1 MLSVYFAGE
10 LFSLK
15 HLFGNAALADSI
27 AKLSKLRFLCVMPQ
41 TLENRGLGAHH
52 IRDLDILTLLSCD
65 LALFNFD
72 GPELDSGTIVEFLFA
87 KFADIP
93 AVVLRTDFRQGG
105 DQQGDPWNLMASFY
119 PRTKTVCV
127 DGMLLY
133 KGFLS
138 EGFAPVQAG
147 QASIE
152 RVAEMVLA
160 EFEVLRHLPPIL
172 TENLAEPVYR
182 WLGRMPGFQATESIE
197 KVMATLTQKRA
208 KGLLPY

>member
-27 AKLSKLRFLCVMPQ
+27 AKLSKLQFLCVMPQ
-41 TLENRGLGAHH
+41 TLENRGLGAHY
-52 IRDLDILTLLSCD
+52 IRDLDILTLLNCD

-72 GPELDSGTIVEFLFA
+72 GPELDSGTVVEFLFA

-93 AVVLRTDFRQGG
+93 AVILRTDFRHGG
-105 DQQGDPWNLMASFY
+105 DQTGDPWNLMASFY
-119 PRTKTVCV
+119 PRTKTIFV
-127 DGMLLY
+127 DSMQLY
-133 KGFLS
+133 KGFLNQR
-138 EGFAPVQAG
+138 FAPVQAG
-147 QASIE
+147 QALIE
-152 RVAEMVLA
+152 HVAELVLA
-160 EFEVLRHLPPIL
+160 EFELLRDVPPIL

-182 WLGRMPGFQATESIE
+182 WLARMPGFQTAESIE